1 MMKPRLIK
9 YLPFLLAFFIGSASI
24 GAQINTEQVIRVGQN
39 ALYFED
45 YILSIQYFNQAIAAK
60 PYQAK
65 PYLLRSIAKLNLED
79 YAGAEADAQKAT
91 ELHPYLTDAWEVLG
105 VARQNLGKF
114 SLAVENYNEALKL
127 MPRNRQLMFNKALAL
142 ERLRRYAEADST
154 YVELLRYNRNF
165 ENGYLGR
172 ARLKLLERDTV
183 AAIAD
188 IDKALSLNKNAVN
201 AYIMR
206 ADIAINSGSNSPAA
220 TERSYKTALE
230 DMDMAIKLEPKIAGL
245 YINRAFLRYNRD
257 DYFGAMADYDYA
269 IQLEPH
275 NMMARFNRGILL
287 AEVNANDRALEDFN
301 AVLGYDPE
309 DIRALFN
316 RSLILQRKGEFKSAL
331 KDIDRVIA
339 KFPDFP
345 GGYGIRSD
353 LYREMGDMRNAEKDY
368 NTAFSLARKAK
379 GRAPGK
385 EEGTGDD
392 DSGDVKQLPKELAA
406 KRFASLLTTDDNA
419 EIKNEYNNPAIRGR
433 VQDRHLAI
441 ETEPMILLSYYSNTD
456 EVRGETYYM
465 KEIDDINSTRMLPMT
480 INVTNRIPVMDEDF
494 AKKHFSSIEYYNSYL
509 SSHTPRAIDY
519 MGRAMDFLTIRDYDN
534 ALKDADRAL
543 QLAPGNGAALFLRF
557 TALYGI
563 ALSSR
568 HPSDGTAGEDRQAQS
583 AANRRILQSKALD
596 DAREALEDVL
606 KVSQSNAVA
615 WFDKGNLLLEAGDL
629 TSALAAYSKAIELK
643 PDMGEAYFN
652 RGYVYLKIGNQTS
665 GLADLSKAGEKG
677 IASAY
682 NLIKRISN

>member
-1 MMKPRLIK
+1 MKLRLIK
-9 YLPFLLAFFIGSASI
+9 YLPLFLALIFGSASI
-24 GAQINTEQVIRVGQN
+24 HAQINTEQVIRVGQN

-79 YAGAEADAQKAT
+79 FAGAEADAQKAT

-114 SLAVENYNEALKL
+114 SSAVESYNEALKL

-142 ERLRRYAEADST
+142 ERLKRYPEADST
-154 YVELLRYNRNF
+154 YAELLRYNRNF

-172 ARLKLLERDTV
+172 ARLKLLEQDTV
-183 AAIAD
+183 SAIAD

-206 ADIAINSGSNSPAA
+206 ADIAINSGSKSPAA

-301 AVLGYDPE
+301 AVLNYDPD

-316 RSLILQRKGEFKSAL
+316 RSLILQRKGEFKNAL

-353 LYREMGDMRNAEKDY
+353 IYREMGDMRNAEKDY
-368 NTAFSLARKAK
+368 NKAFSMARKAK
-379 GRAPGK
+379 GRAPEK
-385 EEGTGDD
+385 EEDRND
-392 DSGDVKQLPKELAA
+392 DSGDIQELPKELAA

-433 VQDRHLAI
+433 VQDRNLAI

-480 INVTNRIPVMDEDF
+480 INVTNRIPAMDEDF
-494 AKKHFSSIEYYNSYL
+494 ARKHFSSIEYYNSYL
-509 SSHTPRAIDY
+509 STHTPRAIDY
-519 MGRAMDFLTIRDYDN
+519 IGRAMDFLTIRDYDN

-563 ALSSR
+563 ALNSR
-568 HPSDGTAGEDRQAQS
+568 HPSEDPAGEDHQTQS
-583 AANRRILQSKALD
+583 AETRRILQSKALD
-596 DAREALEDVL
+596 DAREALDDVL
-606 KVSQSNAVA
+606 KVSQANAVA

-629 TSALAAYSKAIELK
+629 TSALAAYTKAIELK